1 MIFKDVDLDKLF
13 HLMREYDIS
22 ETTLRDG
29 KTAVIVRRG
38 KEQIVINNP
47 GFKENQTQAASR
59 FASTDNQLGKDENT
73 CPAIEKQG
81 KDEKLPIVESNS
93 EKYYAI
99 RAPLVG
105 TFYRASTPEADPF
118 VEVGDPVH
126 VGDVLCI
133 VEAMK
138 SMNEIQADVNGV
150 IKEICIENAQMVEY
164 DQVIFKIDT
173 SG

>member
-47 GFKENQTQAASR
+47 GFTENQIKTVPRIS
-59 FASTDNQLGKDENT
+59 STEKQLNKDENVCST
-73 CPAIEKQG
+73 SEGQG
-81 KDEKLPIVESNS
+81 KDEKLSVGESGS

-105 TFYRASTPEADPF
+105 TFYRASSPDADPF

-138 SMNEIQADVNGV
+138 SMNEIQTDVNGV
-150 IKEICIENAQMVEY
+150 IKEICIENTQLVEY
-164 DQVIFKIDT
+164 DQVLFKIDT